1 MIVFKYH
8 LKNKLLMS
16 AGNKMYMNVSQQCM
30 RDVADKTY
38 NITWL
43 IFENQIAPL
52 IKGEINER
60 E

>member
-1 MIVFKYH
+1 
-8 LKNKLLMS
+8 MS